1 MKKIILITIICFA
14 IPCFGFA
21 QEPNSLLGI
30 DNTLWQKTLGEEG
43 DLGFG
48 FYGGKV
54 YLIWPLEGGEP
65 EMAEISFYVDLL
77 LLSFVLVD
85 YSPDIVPWEV
95 FLGGTGFLFPILG
108 IGYLIEP
115 DLGVH
120 LVTKLQDDWTP

>member
-1 MKKIILITIICFA
+1 MKKIILITIVCLL

-30 DNTLWQKTLGEEG
+30 DNTLWQSIVDERG

-65 EMAEISFYVDLL
+65 EMAENSFYVDLPQYVQL
-77 LLSFVLVD
+77 FITLSRV
-85 YSPDIVPWEV
+85 
-95 FLGGTGFLFPILG
+95 LGGIG
-108 IGYLIEP
+108 IGIGICLILYIILE
-115 DLGVH
+115 
-120 LVTKLQDDWTP
+120 Q